1 MDSYPHNALWYEFFD
16 KWRSGFFACQFFVLK
31 GGEDYG
37 YDEEAEEEAAAV
49 GDGVDD
55 GIFVELATGGLKPEA
70 A

>member
-1 MDSYPHNALWYEFFD
+1 MRFSTLEREFFD
-16 KWRSGFFACQFFVLK
+16 KGQVDSYVSVFVSK
-31 GGEDYG
+31 GGEDYA

-55 GIFVELATGGLKPEA
+55 RVFVELASRGLEPEA

>member
-1 MDSYPHNALWYEFFD
+1 MRLSVLEREFFD
-16 KWRSGFFACQFFVLK
+16 KGRVNFFAGQFFVLK
-31 GGEDYG
+31 GREDYG

-55 GIFVELATGGLKPEA
+55 GVFVELTARGLKPEA